1 MTDWKVTVQHPA
13 LRGLNRLPSKAAW
26 AVVQFLEGPLSTNPL
41 RATKPL
47 NEPLA
52 GFRSGNVGHVRVLV
66 KIDDEAEE
74 VLVVRIEHR
83 STVYSRPL

>member
-13 LRGLNRLPSKAAW
+13 LRGLNRLPVKAAW
-26 AVVQFLEGPLSTNPL
+26 AVVQFLDERLTTNPL

-52 GFRSGNVGHVRVLV
+52 GLRSGNVGHVRVLV
-66 KIDDEAEE
+66 WINDEARE
-74 VLVVRIEHR
+74 VVVVRIEHR
-83 STVYSRPL
+83 STAYSRPL